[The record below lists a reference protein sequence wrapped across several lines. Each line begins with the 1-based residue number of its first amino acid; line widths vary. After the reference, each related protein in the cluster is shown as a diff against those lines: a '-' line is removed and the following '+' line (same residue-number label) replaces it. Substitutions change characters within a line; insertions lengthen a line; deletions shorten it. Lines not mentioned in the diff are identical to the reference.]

1 MITKET
7 IKKSDLASFLTKSL
21 PLKFLHVSCETPG
34 NFPFRYF
41 SSPNGSLQY
50 QNVKIEYLISFGTAI
65 VIRSTILWN
74 MGIKKL
80 DFPSIAQTALV
91 QKRPLLKKRPFAIS
105 KCYKQNNFGC
115 GAKSVRNLYLQY
127 QVFMNQFNK
136 LKHIFL
142 SFCFMVFHLVSF
154 YLRK

>member
-1 MITKET
+1 MPKKLSCWVTTYCQLQLNNLANQIRASFWKLSIEQIKSNALDGMITKET

-105 KCYKQNNFGC
+105 KCYK
-115 GAKSVRNLYLQY
+115 
-127 QVFMNQFNK
+127 
-136 LKHIFL
+136 
-142 SFCFMVFHLVSF
+142 
-154 YLRK
+154 